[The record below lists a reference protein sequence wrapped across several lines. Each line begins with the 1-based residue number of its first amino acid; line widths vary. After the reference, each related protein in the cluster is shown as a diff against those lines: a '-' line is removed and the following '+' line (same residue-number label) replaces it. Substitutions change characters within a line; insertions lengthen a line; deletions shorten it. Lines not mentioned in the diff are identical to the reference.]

1 MRRLTL
7 ALAGR
12 LRLLRSDET
21 GAAAVLVALMG
32 VVLLGFAALAIDY
45 GAAQAQRAQ
54 LQNAADAVAFAI
66 AGDCAAGNATGCAA
80 TGPGLDLGAANG
92 AGTTAAALDPTAR
105 TVTATTTSIVT
116 HWFAPVF
123 GVDSSTVR
131 ASATA
136 QWTAGTSGDQVVT
149 RARVYA
155 FAIEECQQPAQL
167 PSGRLDI
174 RTNTRLCGGPY
185 KASGGRAYVVVV
197 QEGGSCA
204 KTAVSVGATVRQSAS
219 GNLDCKLPSS
229 DHGHSSDPDPIVVRL
244 WDEVSPGQNVNRR
257 DYRTGSFA
265 LFQPD
270 GDRLAGSGIRG
281 WFIPMDLTHP
291 DILETSPSGS
301 GSPGTVTLID

>member
-92 AGTTAAALDPTAR
+92 AGTTTAALDPTAR

-174 RTNTRLCGGPY
+174 RTNTRICGGPY
-185 KASGGRAYVVVV
+185 SSSDGHAYVVVQV
-197 QEGGSCA
+197 GGSCDT
-204 KTAVSVGATVRQSAS
+204 TAVSVGNTVRQSAS
-219 GNLDCKLPSS
+219 GNLDCTLPS
-229 DHGHSSDPDPIVVRL
+229 DPIVVQL
-244 WDEVSPGQNVNRR
+244 WEEVSRGQNVNRR
-257 DYRTGSFA
+257 DYRIGSFA

-270 GDRLAGSGIRG
+270 GDRLTGDGIRG

-291 DILETSPSGS
+291 DILGTSPSGS